1 MYYHLTKLHTLGTTS
16 EQFVLCQTSFRLL
29 YQNPHHKM
37 KILQPKCFTYPIRK
51 NNLQQYVL
59 ENDLDRRSVI
69 QKPIDH
75 VDSLENFP
83 HLEEEDLSNITC
95 GSYQLRLSSSYIQE
109 HIDEEADIFVHRED
123 PGLIQLKLQSR
134 HISSRKYTLWIQF
147 NETQIIATYCKC
159 RAGARVVGVCSHVAA
174 VLWFLGFSR
183 HTQSECSYGVQKWS
197 DSLQDAAVIGD
208 SDSDDSVCEE

>member
-1 MYYHLTKLHTLGTTS
+1 M
-16 EQFVLCQTSFRLL
+16 L
-29 YQNPHHKM
+29 YLSHQ
-37 KILQPKCFTYPIRK
+37 K

-59 ENDLDRRSVI
+59 ENGLDRRSVI
-69 QKPIDH
+69 WKPIDQI
-75 VDSLENFP
+75 DSLENFP
-83 HLEEEDLSNITC
+83 RLDEEDLSNITC

-109 HIDEEADIFVHRED
+109 HIEGEADIFVHRED
-123 PGLIQLKLQSR
+123 PGLIQVKLQSR
-134 HISSRKYTLWIQF
+134 HVSSRKYSLWIQF

-183 HTQSECSYGVQKWS
+183 HAQRQCSYGVQNWG
-197 DSLQDAAVIGD
+197 DSLQDAAAVIDD

>member
-1 MYYHLTKLHTLGTTS
+1 M
-16 EQFVLCQTSFRLL
+16 L
-29 YQNPHHKM
+29 YLSHQ
-37 KILQPKCFTYPIRK
+37 K

-59 ENDLDRRSVI
+59 ENGLDRRSVI
-69 QKPIDH
+69 WKPIDQ

-83 HLEEEDLSNITC
+83 KLDEEDLSNITC

-109 HIDEEADIFVHRED
+109 HIEGEADMFVHRED
-123 PGLIQLKLQSR
+123 PGLIQVKLQSR
-134 HISSRKYTLWIQF
+134 HVSSRKHSLWIQF

-183 HTQSECSYGVQKWS
+183 HAQRECPYGVQNWG
-197 DSLQDAAVIGD
+197 DSLEDAAVIDD